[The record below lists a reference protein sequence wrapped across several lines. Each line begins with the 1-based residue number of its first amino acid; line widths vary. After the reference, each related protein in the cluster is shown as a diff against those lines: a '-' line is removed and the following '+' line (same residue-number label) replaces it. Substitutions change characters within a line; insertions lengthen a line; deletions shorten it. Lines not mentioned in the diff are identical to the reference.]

1 MKSGPPGFGYLRPL
15 VFPSAAF
22 RNAVTIRIMMNN
34 KALLLS
40 VILASFA
47 LSAIALREASAENPT
62 TMPPQSDAS
71 LEVIATNGA
80 DEEKHLFSEDGRMP
94 MLMVRPNQTVP
105 VTLQFPTTAAGATVA
120 ATPLDGGRIEG
131 HNLVLSTG
139 TALFTFSP
147 GAMPG
152 RYRVLVNIPGQQY
165 LLEFYVVDPNQAS
178 RQQRRGSSY

>member
-1 MKSGPPGFGYLRPL
+1 MNPWLPLGLALAASLSTLQASPPAA
-15 VFPSAAF
+15 PSPA
-22 RNAVTIRIMMNN
+22 
-34 KALLLS
+34 
-40 VILASFA
+40 
-47 LSAIALREASAENPT
+47 P
-62 TMPPQSDAS
+62 S

-80 DEEKHLFSEDGRMP
+80 GLEKHLSSINGIVP

-105 VTLQFPTTAAGATVA
+105 VTLQFPTTAAGAPVA

-131 HNLVLSTG
+131 GTMVLPTG

-165 LLEFYVVDPNQAS
+165 LLEFYVVDPNHPPW
-178 RQQRRGSSY
+178 RQRPGSSH